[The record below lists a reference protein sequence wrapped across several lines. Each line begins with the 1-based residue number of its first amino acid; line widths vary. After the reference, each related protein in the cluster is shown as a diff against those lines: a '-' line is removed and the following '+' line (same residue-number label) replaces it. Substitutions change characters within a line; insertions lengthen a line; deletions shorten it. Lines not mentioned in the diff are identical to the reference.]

1 MGEPGTPQRRYK
13 KKTASDLSFY
23 GGFFKGAIASFEGLL
38 MFCVNK
44 PLQTLVKQ
52 SLKPLRNATFA
63 YIAFILFIVFLAREP
78 LSSNRDIF
86 VAFMRW
92 SRLVTVLIS
101 LVLERALKANSKMF
115 FAALGYRDARYASA
129 LESAPIPARTL
140 PDRLRKVK
148 RVAKMMS
155 IRMFGGFVAL
165 VMPSSKVY
173 VSPIMKYVATRSV
186 LGDPGAA
193 GLALLE
199 VCGTTLLKDALW
211 DDVLL
216 GIGEALVDAED
227 LSMDGVR
234 EFYRRLEGEETRKYF
249 RKRFRGYLAGSGFVN
264 SLLMQVPLLGVPFT
278 LVAECSAA
286 CVVVEIVTNN
296 LHKDNRIAFPVE
308 DQLQKGGEDES
319 KKSS

>member
-1 MGEPGTPQRRYK
+1 
-13 KKTASDLSFY
+13 
-23 GGFFKGAIASFEGLL
+23 
-38 MFCVNK
+38 MFCVHK
-44 PLQTLVKQ
+44 PLQNLVKQ

-78 LSSNRDIF
+78 LSSNRDVI
-86 VAFMRW
+86 VAFLRW

-115 FAALGYRDARYASA
+115 FAALQYRDSKYAAA
-129 LESAPIPARTL
+129 LENSPIPPRTL

-148 RVAKMMS
+148 RVMKMVS
-155 IRMFGGFVAL
+155 IRIIGGIVTL
-165 VMPSSKVY
+165 LMPSSKIY
-173 VSPIMKYVATRSV
+173 VSPLIKYIATRSV

-193 GLALLE
+193 GLATLE
-199 VCGTTLLKDALW
+199 ILSTSLLKDARW
-211 DDVLL
+211 DDVLCS
-216 GIGEALVDAED
+216 IGESLVDAED

-234 EFYRRLEGEETRKYF
+234 EFYRRLENEESRKYF
-249 RKRFRGYLAGSGFVN
+249 RKRFRGYLTGSGFVN

-286 CVVVEIVTNN
+286 CVVVEIVSNN
-296 LHKDNRIAFPVE
+296 LYKQNRIPLPVE
-308 DQLQKGGEDES
+308 DQLEIIEQPDES